1 MAGLKEVAEK
11 AGVSIRT
18 VARALNDNGYVN
30 AATREK
36 IAQVAKDLEYRPN
49 RFARSLRMRKSCE
62 LVVAAW
68 STDELHIAKVAGFEQ
83 IARRA
88 GYFVSV
94 FFSSGPAN
102 VTEVQGI
109 LGEILPHRPAGMVLF
124 PTNALMARHCAKHL
138 RHEHTPYLFFDT
150 PVAGVDSVLLDR
162 SQGIYEAVL
171 YLAAK
176 GRQRIAYLGSR
187 KDTNRL
193 DGFHRALKHL
203 DRAPLYVDVAHGAPG
218 DTWACGRAAAKLWA
232 KQKPRPDAVQA
243 YSDDMALGFLA
254 GLHEIGAKVP
264 EDVALVGFDDRRAA
278 AFCWP
283 RLTTV
288 AQPNRE
294 LGMAAA
300 EILVRKAKG
309 EPEPPDGWN
318 RTLPTRLVVR
328 DSA

>member
-30 AATREK
+30 AATRQK
-36 IAQVAKDLEYRPN
+36 IAQVAKELEYRPN

-94 FFSSGPAN
+94 LFSKGPAS
-102 VTEVQGI
+102 VTEVQSV
-109 LGEILPHRPAGMVLF
+109 LGEVLPHRPAGMVLF
-124 PTNALMARHCAKHL
+124 PTGSLIARHCAKHL
-138 RHEHTPYLFFDT
+138 GHEHTPYLFFDT
-150 PVAGVDSVLLDR
+150 AVPGVDSVLLDR
-162 SQGIYEAVL
+162 GQGVYEAVL

-176 GRQRIAYLGSR
+176 GRQRIAYLGNR
-187 KDTNRL
+187 KDINRL
-193 DGFHRALKHL
+193 DGFHRALKQL
-203 DRAPLYVDVAHGAPG
+203 DRAPLYVDVTHGAPE

-264 EDVALVGFDDRRAA
+264 EDVALIGFDDRRAA
-278 AFCWP
+278 ALSWP

-300 EILVRKAKG
+300 EILVRKIKG

-318 RTLPTRLVVR
+318 RTLPTKLVVR